1 MFILTT
7 AMEDSSFGLNGIKC
21 VVVPFD
27 LLKLIRVRLTYLGPR
42 RRYFNICVQY
52 YYVALL
58 RAFPSRSSLRP
69 GVASKRTDT
78 GPDPTDLF
86 PPSSA
91 VCCFIL
97 ALGNRP
103 QGAKGFYIV
112 IAISF
117 ALIMVYM
124 LVRRP
129 LSSRPLT
136 SRARPERDS
145 ASRA

>member
-27 LLKLIRVRLTYLGPR
+27 LLKLIRVRLTYLRPR

-58 RAFPSRSSLRP
+58 RASPSRSSLRP
-69 GVASKRTDT
+69 GVASKRTDLS

-124 LVRRP
+124 LVRRR

-136 SRARPERDS
+136 SRARTERDS
-145 ASRA
+145 AS